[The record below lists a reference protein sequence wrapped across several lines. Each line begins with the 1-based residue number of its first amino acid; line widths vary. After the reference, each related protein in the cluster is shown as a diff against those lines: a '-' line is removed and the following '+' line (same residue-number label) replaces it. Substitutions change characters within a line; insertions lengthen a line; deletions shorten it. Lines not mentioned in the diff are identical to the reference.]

1 MELANTL
8 AYYNMVTIT
17 AVKKKLKGHNPDVQK
32 LLFQEENLKLRS
44 ENSVLG
50 QYIENLMQ
58 ARCQCYKNFLQ
69 S

>member
-1 MELANTL
+1 MEAANTL
-8 AYYNMVTIT
+8 AYYKMVTIT
-17 AVKKKLKGHNPDVQK
+17 AVKKLKGQNPDVQK

-58 ARCQCYKNFLQ
+58 ARCRGYKNFLH